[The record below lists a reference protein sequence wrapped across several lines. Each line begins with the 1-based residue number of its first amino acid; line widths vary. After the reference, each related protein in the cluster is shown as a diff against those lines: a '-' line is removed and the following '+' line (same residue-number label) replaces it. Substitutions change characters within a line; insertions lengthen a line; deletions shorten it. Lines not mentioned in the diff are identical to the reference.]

1 MGVIY
6 EIISQ
11 LREGWEGVRLPRSL
25 RSLAM
30 TKRLCD
36 TVSLPGGLWG
46 FEGYFL
52 TNRLLRLRYFVQK
65 GRLMTLK
72 WILVLV
78 VGLLTAQVSAEEPP
92 ILKTQNEKLSYGVG
106 VDIAKNLKRQ
116 GIEVDVDL
124 LIKGLKDTLSGE
136 KLSMTEED
144 LRAAMTAFHVELAW
158 REAHAKRV
166 PANVSYGIGVDAAR
180 NLKWYDFK
188 VDVDFV
194 TKGLKDML
202 SGEKLAM
209 TEEDLRA
216 ARTPFQAKLRKTRMS
231 AMRLTPDESMKER
244 VFRSEN
250 MKKGGVVTLP
260 SGLQYRILK
269 AGEGKTPTDADTVEV
284 HYRGT
289 FIDGAEFG
297 SSPHDGQPVTLKV
310 TRAIPGWKEALKLMP
325 VGSKWQIFIP
335 PRLTYRTGGWGYVT
349 GANATLI
356 FELELLTI
364 K

>member
-1 MGVIY
+1 MT
-6 EIISQ
+6 
-11 LREGWEGVRLPRSL
+11 RKMRL
-25 RSLAM
+25 
-30 TKRLCD
+30 TW
-36 TVSLPGGLWG
+36 V
-46 FEGYFL
+46 
-52 TNRLLRLRYFVQK
+52 V
-65 GRLMTLK
+65 
-72 WILVLV
+72 VL
-78 VGLLTAQVSAEEPP
+78 GAWLLTAQVSAEEPP
-92 ILKTQNEKLSYGVG
+92 LLKTQNGKLSYGVG
-106 VDIAKNLKRQ
+106 VDIAKNLKQQ

-124 LIKGLKDTLSGE
+124 VRKGLKDKLSGE
-136 KLSMTEED
+136 KLSTTEED
-144 LRAAMTAFHVELAW
+144 LRATMTAFHVELAW
-158 REAHAKRV
+158 READAKRV

-180 NLKWYDFK
+180 SLKWYGFK
-188 VDVDFV
+188 VDVDLV

-216 ARTPFQAKLRKTRMS
+216 AMTPFQAKLRQTRMT

-269 AGEGKTPTDADTVEV
+269 AGEGKMPTDADTVEIR
-284 HYRGT
+284 YRGT
-289 FIDGAEFG
+289 FIDGTEFG
-297 SSPHDGQPVTLKV
+297 SSPRDGQPVTLKV

-335 PRLTYRTGGWGYVT
+335 PRLVYKAGGWGYVT

-356 FELELLTI
+356 FELELLGV